1 MSSHSGKQRFSLSA
15 LYFSFTERRRTSDKL
30 IFNIALLAVFG
41 SLLYVVLSANS
52 LFLTSVPTPGGTIVE
67 GIVGTPRFVNPV
79 LAITRADHDMVALVY
94 SGLMKIDENGALV
107 NDIAESITLSEDGRT
122 YAIVLKRGIR
132 FHNGLELTARD
143 VAFTIALIQNP
154 DLKSP
159 LRGNWDGVV
168 VEETGE
174 YELNIVLEEAYA
186 PFNENL
192 TFGILPRELWDELPI
207 EQIPFSQHN
216 TEPIGTGP
224 YKVTDVLRNKSG
236 LITAYE
242 LSANSASNYDP
253 NITTIVFNFY
263 QNEEDL
269 LEALRDRQIAS
280 TPSISNENLHLV
292 DTNNYEILKSPL
304 PRTFGIYLNQN
315 RSIALRD
322 ESARKALGAAID
334 RQALVDEVLFGY
346 GIPTDSPV
354 PIGFGPVESSSST
367 ITTGKEQAEAL
378 LREGGWTKTEAGTWQ
393 KNIDDE
399 EVTLAVTLTT
409 ANTPLFDATA
419 THIAE
424 AWESIG
430 VSVSVS
436 QFEQADLVQA
446 IIRPRDFETLLYGA
460 EIGRQ
465 ADLYPFWHSSQKN
478 DPGLNIAQYTNI
490 DVDAYLEQ
498 MRLQQDKTLWQEAL
512 GKVEAILSNE
522 APAIFLFVPTFNY
535 VLDTHVTATPL
546 IGLSKPSE
554 RFANVSKW
562 HIRSNDLW
570 PIFSNQN

>member
-1 MSSHSGKQRFSLSA
+1 MSSHSGKRRFSLSA
-15 LYFSFTERRRTSDKL
+15 LYVSFTERRKISDKL
-30 IFNIALLAVFG
+30 IFNTAILAVFG
-41 SLLYVVLSANS
+41 SLLFVVLSANS

-94 SGLMKIDENGALV
+94 SGLLKIDENGKLV

-122 YAIVLKRGIR
+122 YTIALKRGIR
-132 FHNGLELTARD
+132 FHNGLELRARD
-143 VAFTIALIQNP
+143 VVFTIGLIQNP

-168 VEETGE
+168 VEELGE
-174 YELNIVLEEAYA
+174 YELSIVLEEAYA

-192 TFGILPRELWDELPI
+192 TFGVLPRELWDELPI

-263 QNEEDL
+263 QNEEEL
-269 LEALRDRQIAS
+269 LEALHNREIAS
-280 TPSISNENLHLV
+280 TPSISNENLDLV
-292 DTNNYEILKSPL
+292 DTNNYQVLQSPL
-304 PRTFGIYLNQN
+304 PRTFGVYFNQN

-322 ESARKALGAAID
+322 ESARKALGIAID

-367 ITTGKEQAEAL
+367 ATGIAPAEAL
-378 LREGGWTKTEAGTWQ
+378 LREGGWTKTENGTWQ

-399 EVTLAVTLTT
+399 EVTLSVTLTT

-419 THIAE
+419 TFIAE
-424 AWESIG
+424 RWEQLG
-430 VSVSVS
+430 VAVSVS

-490 DVDAYLEQ
+490 DVDAYLQ
-498 MRLQQDKTLWQEAL
+498 RLRTQQDEAEWQSAIAN
-512 GKVEAILSNE
+512 VETIISNE
-522 APAIFLFVPTFNY
+522 APAVFLFVPTFNY
-535 VLDTHVTATPL
+535 VLDRHVTATQL
-546 IGLSKPSE
+546 TGLSKPSE

-570 PIFSNQN
+570 PIFSNQD